1 MTDKSKEGVLPSGR
15 QAGVCLH
22 MTSLPGPYGIGEIGQ
37 HARQFVDAMQEM
49 QLGVWQFLPTGP
61 TAYGDSPYQPL
72 STFAGNE
79 LLIDVSDLISMGFLK
94 EEEASELTALPS
106 NCVDYGALIPIK
118 NRVLQLAATIPIF
131 RPHIFVLGPAKCRN
145 YLITMP

>member
-1 MTDKSKEGVLPSGR
+1 MTDKSKEQVLPRGR

-22 MTSLPGPYGIGEIGQ
+22 MTSLPGPYGIGEIG
-37 HARQFVDAMQEM
+37 RQALRFVDTMKNM

-79 LLIDVSDLISMGFLK
+79 LLIDID
-94 EEEASELTALPS
+94 EL
-106 NCVDYGALIPIK
+106 
-118 NRVLQLAATIPIF
+118 R
-131 RPHIFVLGPAKCRN
+131 HE
-145 YLITMP
+145 